1 MNAISLFSNCGAGD
15 LGFKQAG
22 FNFKI
27 LSEIEEKRIRVAKL
41 NHPRAITVQGD
52 LTSTW
57 QDVISIYNENFG
69 NEPLRLLTACPP
81 CQGFSSARGLR
92 GNKSD
97 AKSGMFDERNLLMTV
112 IPKVALSLNPSII
125 IIENVPAFLSR
136 KLINP
141 VDGSDISGAKFL
153 EESLQEY
160 YVMFPILSDLADF
173 GIPQTRKRSVIVFIS
188 RNEIDILN
196 HLENIR
202 SIPFPIPSHVCG
214 KSNPISVKEAFIKK
228 EIPSLSCTDE
238 TKISRHDFHPLH
250 EVRVLDDLYINIIES
265 IPPDS
270 GRSAWENNLCKNC
283 NHLNDKQS
291 VYCEICTSLLPK
303 PVVLKDSEYRLVS
316 GFETS
321 YKRMDST
328 KPASTVLTASGSI
341 SSHNTIH
348 PYENR
353 MLSPYECQLLQT
365 FPDDFKWGD
374 TKEKYSINQIRKMIG
389 EAVPPKFTRLH
400 GRVLYSLLSGNLRGR
415 MMKVDDIRTIKAR
428 NSIEE

>member
-27 LSEIEEKRIRVAKL
+27 LSEIEEKRLRVARF
-41 NHPRAITVQGD
+41 NHPRAISIHGD

-57 QDVISIYNENFG
+57 EDVIRIYNERFPD
-69 NEPLRLLTACPP
+69 EPLRLLTACPP

-97 AKSGMFDERNLLMTV
+97 ASSGMFDERNLLMTV

-125 IIENVPAFLSR
+125 VIENVPAFLSR
-136 KLINP
+136 KLISP
-141 VDGSDISGAKFL
+141 IDGSPISGAKFL
-153 EESLQEY
+153 EESLEEHY
-160 YVMFPILSDLADF
+160 KMFPILSDLADF
-173 GIPQTRKRSVIVFIS
+173 GIPQARKRSVIVFVSKIE
-188 RNEIDILN
+188 RNIIN

-202 SIPFPIPSHVCG
+202 SIPFPIPSHADG
-214 KSNPISVKEAFIKK
+214 KKKPISVKEVFK
-228 EIPSLSCTDE
+228 EKNIPSLNCKDKSQ
-238 TKISRHDFHPLH
+238 ISRHDFHPLH
-250 EVRVLDDLYINIIES
+250 EVRVLDNIYINLIES

-270 GRSAWENNLCKNC
+270 GKSAWDNNTCKKC
-283 NHLNDKQS
+283 NHLNDAKS
-291 VYCEICTSLLPK
+291 VNCEVCDTLLPK
-303 PVVLKDSEYRLVS
+303 PVVKSDGRYRLVN
-316 GFETS
+316 GFHTS
-321 YKRMDST
+321 YKRMDSS
-328 KPASTVLTASGSI
+328 KPASTILTASGSI

-374 TKEKYSINQIRKMIG
+374 TKEKYSINQIRMMIG

-400 GRVLYSLLSGNLRGR
+400 GRILFSLLSGDLRGR
-415 MMKVDDIRTIKAR
+415 MMKIDDDRTIKAMA
-428 NSIEE
+428 SISE